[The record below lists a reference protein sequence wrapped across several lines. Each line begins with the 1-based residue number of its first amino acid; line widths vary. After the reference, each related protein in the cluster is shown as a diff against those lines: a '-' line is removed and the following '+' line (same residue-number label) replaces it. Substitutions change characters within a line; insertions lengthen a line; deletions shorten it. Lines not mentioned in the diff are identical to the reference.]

1 MSELENLFH
10 ARSPSIKLEFRI
22 PGSII
27 VFEGLDCFT
36 PPYFLLDMRFAI
48 VETLLYEKNYLLVDM
63 LGGVRISYCALS
75 VEWTTTRLHLAICFR
90 ASAKRT
96 WLAAHILPSRF

>member
-1 MSELENLFH
+1 MFH

-48 VETLLYEKNYLLVDM
+48 VETLLREKKLFTSRYVRRGKNFVLRLVCGMDDDTPSSGNLL
-63 LGGVRISYCALS
+63 
-75 VEWTTTRLHLAICFR
+75 
-90 ASAKRT
+90 
-96 WLAAHILPSRF
+96 SR